1 MAHMYHKPTLYRDEA
16 TTWLMTQSK
25 AALADMVTE
34 LLRCGNECCDE
45 EVSAEQAKERFAVLL
60 TARKGLQ
67 SIREEIR
74 ARTGR

>member
-1 MAHMYHKPTLYRDEA
+1 MAHMFNKPTLYDDDA

-34 LLRCGNECCDE
+34 LLRCGNECCDD

-60 TARKGLQ
+60 TARKGLK
-67 SIREEIR
+67 SIRETIR
-74 ARTGR
+74 EKTGR